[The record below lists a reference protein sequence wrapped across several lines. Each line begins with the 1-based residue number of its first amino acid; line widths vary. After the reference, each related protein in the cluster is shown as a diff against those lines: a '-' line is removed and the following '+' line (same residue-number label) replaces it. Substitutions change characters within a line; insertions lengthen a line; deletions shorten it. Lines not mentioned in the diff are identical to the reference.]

1 MVKDVS
7 ALSFTLTPR
16 NVIFLQFGLLLS
28 PLCPRGTKG
37 LDVDSPDLVG
47 VLSLLT

>member
-28 PLCPRGTKG
+28 PLCPERGTKG
-37 LDVDSPDLVG
+37 LDMDSPDLV
-47 VLSLLT
+47 SLV